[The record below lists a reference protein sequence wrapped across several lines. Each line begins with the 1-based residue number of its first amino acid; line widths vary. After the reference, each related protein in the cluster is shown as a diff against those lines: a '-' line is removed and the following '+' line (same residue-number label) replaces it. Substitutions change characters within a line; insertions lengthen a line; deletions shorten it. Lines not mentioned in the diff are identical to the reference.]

1 MKKKKLKNKFI
12 VLVFVL
18 SLFLFGCKGEEKK
31 VEINEENKKLKV
43 VTTLFPEY
51 SFAKEIL
58 KDWDVSLLLPPGV
71 DSHTFEPGPNDMK
84 TLEEADMI
92 VYTNDYM
99 EMWFKKIRK
108 SLKLD
113 DEKIVDASKGIKLM
127 KNEESDEVH
136 DHDHDHETH
145 HHEYDPHIWT
155 SPKLAMKM
163 CENIYERAIEI
174 DPKNKDSIKKNY
186 DDYIKKLKEL
196 DFKFSDIK
204 KKSNGKTLY
213 FASPFA
219 LKYFARDY
227 GFYVRSIY
235 KTCSSGSEPSAK
247 DMALMIDEMNN
258 DKAEAIYFEELTD
271 PKIARAI
278 SSETGAKPLL
288 FHSCHNLS
296 KTDFD
301 ANESYYSL
309 MLGNAKNLE
318 EGILK

>member
-1 MKKKKLKNKFI
+1 MNRFLI
-12 VLVFVL
+12 LVLL
-18 SLFLFGCKGEEKK
+18 SSFLFFGCSKN
-31 VEINEENKKLKV
+31 VDTINKEDSGKLKV
-43 VTTLFPEY
+43 VTTLYPEY

-58 KDWDVSLLLPPGV
+58 KDWDVKLLLPPGV

-84 TLEEADMI
+84 VLEDADLI

-99 EMWFKKIRK
+99 EMWFKKIRE
-108 SLKLD
+108 SLNLD
-113 DEKIVDASKGIKLM
+113 DKKIVDASEGIKLM
-127 KNEESDEVH
+127 KNNDDEEEHGHAH
-136 DHDHDHETH
+136 DGHESR

-163 CENIYERAIEI
+163 CKNIYNKAILI
-174 DPKNKDSIKKNY
+174 DSKNKDSIKKNY
-186 DDYIKKLKEL
+186 EEYISKLKEL
-196 DFKFSDIK
+196 DLKFSEIK
-204 KKSNGKTLY
+204 EKSNGKTIY

-227 GFYVRSIY
+227 GFDVRSIY

-247 DMALMIDEMNN
+247 DMALIIDEMKK
-258 DKAEAIYFEELTD
+258 DDSKAIYYEELTD

-278 SSETGAKPLL
+278 SAETGAKPFL

-301 ANESYYSL
+301 KNESYYSL
-309 MLGNAKNLE
+309 MLGNVKNLK
-318 EGILK
+318 EGLLND